1 MLHTYSNMGVMTTL
15 SHLVTDPLTLKRKT
29 PIGKIANLLDYEV
42 VEKLQRRYAVH
53 LIQWNLRREEMQ
65 KYAVD
70 KNSENLQKPLKQS
83 VRVCDIIAFHIL
95 NRMILSTCRRNAVPL
110 LS

>member
-42 VEKLQRRYAVH
+42 VEKLQRRYCSALDPV
-53 LIQWNLRREEMQ
+53 ESS
-65 KYAVD
+65 AG
-70 KNSENLQKPLKQS
+70 
-83 VRVCDIIAFHIL
+83 
-95 NRMILSTCRRNAVPL
+95 RNAKIC
-110 LS
+110 SGQKF